1 MGRSPAYSNRWKYPG
16 NFTAGH
22 FVDSGGYLFYDP
34 NQMSADPV
42 IPGYDPG
49 IGGEE

>member
-1 MGRSPAYSNRWKYPG
+1 MGGSSAYSHWRGYYR

-22 FVDSGGYLFYDP
+22 FVDSGGDLFYDP

-42 IPGYDPG
+42 IPGYDSG
-49 IGGEE
+49 TGGEE